1 MSSHEIFMNVYANDR
16 RAARLREAQAHRQSQ
31 SQASRRPIQL
41 TAGWHKASRFLYQS
55 VWSILAY
62 RKSGASYH
70 TS

>member
-31 SQASRRPIQL
+31 ASRRPIQL
-41 TAGWHKASRFLYQS
+41 TVAWSKASRFLYQS
-55 VWSILAY
+55 VWSIFAY